1 MNTLRRRIIA
11 GLEALAVI
19 IAIGTVGYI
28 AIEGVSA
35 FDAFYMV
42 IITITTVGFGEVFE
56 LSSAGQLWTMFIL
69 VSGFGIAIFTAASS
83 IEYLVDISE
92 VRKKNSMERQAAQL
106 KNHVIICGWGRVGKG
121 TWHELSAAGVDSV
134 IVESKGPRADG
145 AEAAGALVIR
155 GDATHNDVLE
165 LAGIHSAQ
173 ALIAV
178 VADDSD
184 NLVIALSVKALTPDL
199 RVICRAT
206 EPESE
211 RKLRLAGADAVVA
224 PQAVGAE
231 RLALLAI
238 RPELAQ
244 IFDVVVGDSPLEFH
258 VEEVDVQSQCAL
270 DEKTIRESRIRQQS
284 GALILAVEGKGGRMV
299 VNPDPDVRIAAGDR
313 LVLVGTREQVHAAA
327 GFLQPDS

>member
-1 MNTLRRRIIA
+1 MNALRRRIIY
-11 GLEALAVI
+11 GLEILAVI
-19 IAIGTVGYI
+19 IVVGTIGYI
-28 AIEGVSA
+28 FIEGVSA
-35 FDAFYMV
+35 FDALYMV

-56 LSSAGQLWTMFIL
+56 LSPVGQVWTMCIV
-69 VSGFGIAIFTAASS
+69 VSGFGVAIFTAVSS
-83 IEYLVDISE
+83 IDYLLDVSE
-92 VRKKNSMERQAAQL
+92 DRKKKTMEKRAAQL
-106 KNHVIICGWGRVGKG
+106 SDHVIICGWGRVGRG
-121 TWHELSAAGVDSV
+121 TWHELSAAGIDSV
-134 IVESKGPRADG
+134 IVESKGPRADA

-184 NLVIALSVKALTPDL
+184 NLVIALSVKALAPDL

-231 RLALLAI
+231 RLAQLAV

-244 IFDVVVGDSPLEFH
+244 IFDVVVGGSPLEFH
-258 VEEVDVQSQCAL
+258 VEEVDVQSRCAL
-270 DEKTIRESRIRQQS
+270 DRKTIKESRIRQRT
-284 GALILAVEGKGGRMV
+284 GALILAIEGKDGSMV
-299 VNPDPDVRIAAGDR
+299 VNPDPGTRITAGDR
-313 LVLVGTREQVHAAA
+313 LVLVGTKDQVHAAA
-327 GFLQPDS
+327 GLFQPAS